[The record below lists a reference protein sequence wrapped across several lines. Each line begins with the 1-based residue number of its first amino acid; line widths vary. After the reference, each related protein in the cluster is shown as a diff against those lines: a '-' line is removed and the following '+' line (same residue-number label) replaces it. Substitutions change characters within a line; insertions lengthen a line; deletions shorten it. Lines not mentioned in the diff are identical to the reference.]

1 MVKSLLTQTVKGMA
15 AMRKAVALSLLSCC
29 AYLCIHAGGLMAAPS
44 SPRLLQSLRPSHPRL
59 MATAS
64 ELERVQQMVQS
75 EPLAHAW
82 YAELRAKAEKMLDEP
97 TVVYKLIGPRLLAQS
112 RRCLERVYTLGLLYR
127 LDGDKRFAERA
138 KQELFAAAA
147 FKDWNPSHFLDV
159 AEMTHALG
167 IGYDWLFDVLSV
179 EERATMRTAII
190 EKGLKPSF
198 VDTLP
203 NGARGYNWW
212 LTVTHNWNQVC
223 NGGLTVGALAIAD
236 EEPEL
241 AERVIRRALD
251 SIKLP
256 MGSYAPDGGWD
267 EGPAYWHYAT
277 SYTVYF
283 LAAMATALGSDLA
296 ERQALLRMPGFAVT
310 GDFRVHAIGPLGRAF
325 NYADANDRA
334 EAAPEL
340 FWLARQF
347 NRPLWA
353 WHERQRS
360 GTPHP
365 IDLLWFDSRGDGAQA
380 DNMPLDAF
388 FRGIDVAF
396 FRSAWEDPQALYVGF
411 KGGNNKANHSHL
423 DLGTFVLDALGYRW
437 AVDLGSDNYNLPAY
451 FGKQRWTYYRLKT
464 AGHNTLLINGVNQE
478 ASARAPIIAFHATSA
493 WAFAVAD
500 LTAAYP
506 MTQRLWRGVAILDRE
521 RVLIEDEIEAERP
534 VDIVWSM
541 HTPAAISIDGASAV
555 LKQGTEAV
563 QAKIVAPAGATFE
576 AASATP
582 STPDE
587 NQNEGIHKLV
597 VRLPDKTKQARIA
610 IVIETNKGSTKPL
623 TAAPLAEWV
632 STTKR

>member
-1 MVKSLLTQTVKGMA
+1 
-15 AMRKAVALSLLSCC
+15 MRKAVALRLLSCG
-29 AYLCIHAGGLMAAPS
+29 AFLWIYAGGLAEAPS

-59 MATAS
+59 LATES
-64 ELERVQQMVQS
+64 ELQCVRQMIQS
-75 EPLAHAW
+75 EPLARAW
-82 YAELRAKAEKMLDEP
+82 YAELRAKAAKMLDEP
-97 TVVYKLIGPRLLAQS
+97 TVAYKLIGPRLLAQS
-112 RRCLERVYTLGLLYR
+112 RRCLERIYTLGLLYR
-127 LDGDKRFAERA
+127 LDGDQRFAERL
-138 KQELFAAAA
+138 KHELFAAAA

-159 AEMTHALG
+159 AEMTHAFG
-167 IGYDWLFDVLSV
+167 IGYDWLFDVLSA
-179 EERATMRTAII
+179 EERATIRAAII

-212 LTVTHNWNQVC
+212 LTVTHNWNQVG

-251 SIKLP
+251 AIKLP

-267 EGPAYWHYAT
+267 EGLAYWHYAT

-296 ERQALLRMPGFAVT
+296 EWQALLRMPGFAVT
-310 GDFRVHAIGPLGRAF
+310 GDFRLHAIGPLGRAF
-325 NYADANDRA
+325 NYADASDRA

-360 GTPHP
+360 GTPHAT
-365 IDLLWFDSRGDGAQA
+365 DLLWFDPRGDGAKA

-423 DLGTFVLDALGYRW
+423 DLGTFVLDAHGYRW

-464 AGHNTLLINGVNQE
+464 AGHNTLVINGVNQ
-478 ASARAPIIAFHATSA
+478 ATSARAPIIAFHATSA
-493 WAFAVAD
+493 RAFAVAD

-506 MTQRLWRGVAILDRE
+506 MTQRVWRGVAMLDRE
-521 RVLIEDEIEAERP
+521 RVLVEDEIEAEQP
-534 VDIVWSM
+534 VDIVWGM
-541 HTPAAISIDGASAV
+541 HTPAAISIDGTSAT
-555 LKQGTEAV
+555 LKQGAETV
-563 QAKIVAPAGATFE
+563 QARIIAPAGATFE
-576 AASATP
+576 VASATP

-587 NQNEGIHKLV
+587 NQNAGIHKLIA
-597 VRLPDKTKQARIA
+597 RLPDKTRQARIA
-610 IVIETNKGSTKPL
+610 IVIDTNTGGAKPL
-623 TAAPLAEWV
+623 TAAALAEWV
-632 STTKR
+632 ATAKK